1 MATYTITLNERS
13 NSGKALMTYLRS
25 LGVLIEKVAPK
36 KISRKDPT
44 LLSKEEFFANIERAE
59 RQIERGEGITFT
71 DAASMN
77 AWLNSPLTLMY
88 KITYAP
94 EAQIGLS
101 HF

>member
-13 NSGKALMTYLRS
+13 NSGKALMTYLQS

-77 AWLNSPLTLMY
+77 AWLNSL
-88 KITYAP
+88 
-94 EAQIGLS
+94 
-101 HF
+101 